1 MNLDIHH
8 HLLVNVSVA
17 DNVTKFLEADLAIVI
32 LVSKQDCLV
41 HNLLQL
47 CVFQV
52 VPHHHFQHL
61 KIQGLQFAKGKL
73 LKTNLEKLSVGDVPV
88 IIDIIYSEGKSQLA
102 VLVPLH
108 AEL

>member
-8 HLLVNVSVA
+8 HLLVNVSIA
-17 DNVTKFLEADLAIVI
+17 DNVTKFLEADFAIVI

-61 KIQGLQFAKGKL
+61 
-73 LKTNLEKLSVGDVPV
+73 EKLSVGDVPV
-88 IIDIIYSEGKSQLA
+88 IIDIVYSEGESQLA
-102 VLVPLH
+102 ILVPLH

>member
-61 KIQGLQFAKGKL
+61 KIQGLRFAKGQL
-73 LKTNLEKLSVGDVPV
+73 LKTNLAL
-88 IIDIIYSEGKSQLA
+88 LA
-102 VLVPLH
+102 IRTV
-108 AEL
+108 